1 MNLYIFGHSSCRRQ
15 KPGQQPHFVDIL
27 FEKYNLVDTCFH
39 QVANMS
45 EERILYF
52 LKKSPKMDVAIIFH
66 GIHSSVFVPTIDR
79 DFNFDNMGETWINSK
94 NTIAYYPNRD
104 KSLYTSGQVPPY
116 QLISQGEIREAY
128 DAHEKYFYTRDL
140 QRNRFLG
147 ALLQIDQYLTYKKI
161 PVIHCP
167 FKNTIPSWF
176 TFSSGI
182 VDYELANLQ
191 DYTIRETDMWNHISP
206 EKNIYIADKL
216 IEYIDTLTGATGGI

>member
-1 MNLYIFGHSSCRRQ
+1 MNLYIIGHSSCRRQ
-15 KPGQQPHFVDIL
+15 KPGQQPHFIDML
-27 FEKYNLVDTCFH
+27 FEKYNLVDECLH
-39 QVANMS
+39 QVANIS

-52 LKKSPKMDVAIIFH
+52 LKKTPKMDVAIIFH
-66 GIHSSVFVPTIDR
+66 GRPSSVFVPTIDR
-79 DFNFDNMGETWINSK
+79 DFNLDNMGETWINSK

-104 KSLYTSGQVPPY
+104 QSLFTSGQTPPY
-116 QLISQGEIREAY
+116 QLVTQGEIRKAY
-128 DAHEKYFYTRDL
+128 DAHEKYFFTRDL

-147 ALLQIDQYLTYKKI
+147 SLLQIDQYLTSKKI

-176 TFSSGI
+176 NFSSGI

-206 EKNIYIADKL
+206 EKNIYIANKL
-216 IEYIDTLTGATGGI
+216 IEYIDRLTCCS